1 MRTTTSIIIA
11 GALIA
16 LAIMG
21 NGELN
26 RTTYSAEFVRCV
38 EAMQIIYP
46 TRYAEQ
52 RTLDCIQRKRSVNG
66 TLFD

>member
-16 LAIMG
+16 LAIMA

-26 RTTYSAEFVRCV
+26 RTTYSAEFVRCL
-38 EAMQIIYP
+38 EAMQIVNP
-46 TRYAEQ
+46 TMAAEKI
-52 RTLDCIQRKRSVNG
+52 TLHCIRLQ
-66 TLFD
+66 